1 MAIGSLGDIV
11 FEVTDDHALTFQSM
25 NYSVGARYSTHNRMN
40 KRPLAEYNGPDAES
54 LSLTITL
61 STFLGIYPRKNMY
74 KINKAC
80 REGTPMRLVIGKTQF
95 GRYKWV
101 ITKTSCDLQH
111 VDNKGRILKI
121 VMKLT
126 LKEYARR

>member
-11 FEVTDDHALTFQSM
+11 FEVADDHALTFQNM
-25 NYSVGARYSTHNRMN
+25 NYSVGARFSTHNRMN
-40 KRPLAEYNGPDAES
+40 KRPLIEYSGPDAET

-80 REGTPMRLVIGKTQF
+80 RVGTPLWLVIGKTHF
-95 GRYKWV
+95 GKYKWV
-101 ITKTSCDLQH
+101 ITKTSCDLKNI
-111 VDNKGRILKI
+111 DNKGRILKI